1 MGVSENVVYPY
12 TQWFCWSL
20 SLLNGYFIG
29 KIHIQLPSTFHIE
42 NTRQKPRFFR
52 GWNHS
57 SWDHGFSLGVQ
68 KKRGRDWNNGWIW
81 VEDRKTIVSKSQ
93 CLANTQKMNGLK
105 CSWSL
110 KNHPLVKLST
120 SLSRENGAN
129 SNSSLSFNQ
138 STNQSIL
145 PYSLQS
151 CVLQVRKATNP
162 AISIQLFHLLRRP
175 DPRYVQP
182 GTRNVFPIEVALF
195 RLTRFT
201 IKEQSS

>member
-1 MGVSENVVYPY
+1 MAACSPNFSP
-12 TQWFCWSL
+12 T
-20 SLLNGYFIG
+20 LLFEARFWEERRCRLDNMD
-29 KIHIQLPSTFHIE
+29 KMVPVQLPSTFHIKHSPE
-42 NTRQKPRFFR
+42 TTVFSGMKP
-52 GWNHS
+52 HS
-57 SWDHGFSLGVQ
+57 YWDHGCLSWGA
-68 KKRGRDWNNGWIW
+68 KKGGRDWNNGCIW

-145 PYSLQS
+145 PCSLQS

-162 AISIQLFHLLRRP
+162 AVS
-175 DPRYVQP
+175 
-182 GTRNVFPIEVALF
+182 
-195 RLTRFT
+195 
-201 IKEQSS
+201 